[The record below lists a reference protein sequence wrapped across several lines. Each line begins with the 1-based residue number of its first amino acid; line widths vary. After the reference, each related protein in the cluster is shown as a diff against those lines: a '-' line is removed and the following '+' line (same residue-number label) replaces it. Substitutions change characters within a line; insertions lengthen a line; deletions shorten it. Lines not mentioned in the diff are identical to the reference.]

1 MARRQ
6 RSHRREP
13 SSLMQYNGL
22 VGTVISWDGAKGRAG
37 VKLDNGEGGAGLML
51 KPANLLPSE
60 VPRPR
65 TPCIVWLH
73 GLGDTGDRLLI
84 AS

>member
-1 MARRQ
+1 
-6 RSHRREP
+6 
-13 SSLMQYNGL
+13 MQYNGL